1 MEELIMLNAI
11 VINVPEEE
19 NIAIDYVICPHCG
32 SQMVR
37 DKMDNPYSI
46 QNRSYICENCG
57 ADEIVNALTEEEIC

>member
-11 VINVPEEE
+11 VINVPDESEV
-19 NIAIDYVICPHCG
+19 AIDYVICPHCG

-37 DKMDNPYSI
+37 NKMDNPYSI

-57 ADEIVNALTEEEIC
+57 ANEIVNALTEEEIC